1 MFKVLNMQKKI
12 ILPIF
17 ACLFFASCSS
27 NKEFISNLDSS
38 FDSWSDKE
46 QLVKVF
52 PAKSLDKSSLSWKP
66 LVINKIARTYNFNSN
81 DYTLSDADINDIKTQ
96 VDLVKSKNYKVI
108 ITGYADERGSREYN
122 VSLGW
127 KRAKAVAAYFGQFG
141 INEQQIV
148 IRSYG
153 KEIPLTLGRSANA
166 VAKNRRVEISYEE
179 A

>member
-1 MFKVLNMQKKI
+1 MKNKI

-17 ACLFFASCSS
+17 TCLFFTSCSS
-27 NKEFISNLDSS
+27 HSTFISNLDSS

-46 QLVKVF
+46 QSVKVF
-52 PAKSLDKSSLSWKP
+52 TAKSIDKSNLSWKP
-66 LVINKIARTYNFNSN
+66 QTNNKIVKIYNFNSN
-81 DYTLSDADINDIKTQ
+81 DYTLSDRDINDIKSQ
-96 VDLVKSKNYKVI
+96 VDMIQNKNYKVI
-108 ITGYADERGSREYN
+108 VTGYADERGSREYN

-153 KEIPLTLGRSANA
+153 KEMPLTLGKKSNA